1 MARARKAVNKGNS
14 SRVKAKPK
22 PKAKPRGRGR
32 GKSRDDD
39 DENREEEAKHM
50 EISPDFLQRLKR
62 YDIKNY
68 PIPENLCAAY
78 RMDGKQRLMIEKM
91 VVENFKSY
99 YGKHVIG
106 PFHPH
111 FSAIVG
117 ANGSGKSNIIDALM
131 FVFGTNAA
139 KIRST
144 NLKALIHKSAA
155 HQNLSHCSVTVF
167 FVLCHD
173 EDTGKYTS
181 VAGSNF
187 EVKRTVTNKGTSKYH
202 YNGDTYNRDELR
214 SKLQSHGIDMDH
226 HRFLILQGEVESIS
240 MMKPKAEKEN
250 DKGLL
255 EYLDD
260 IIGTSRLRGEVI
272 KLDNTVIAVDA
283 LRQKQLMKVQ
293 EYDKM
298 KNKLLKPVREIVRI
312 VLLDNKISHS
322 KHRLLSIQIHNKNN
336 SLEQSRIRKEEVD
349 ALLTQETEQLKQI
362 VDGNTEAKAA
372 VTKKTKELDE
382 AQNSERK
389 QNEQLD
395 REQMKLK
402 RNKLNL
408 DKAEKLLN
416 DSLKEKSKVE
426 DSIKKIENRPA
437 KNNAEAEKLKNELD
451 EVKAKMDEIRPEL
464 QQKNE
469 EAASRTAQLEK
480 DRGEIGTGLSE
491 AKKAE
496 DEANAKLTL
505 AQGNLLRM
513 REPLEKFQRRYEEG
527 QRALDKAE
535 EEYAEEKRKIE
546 ETTSK
551 LSTLEPRY
559 NNALHQVESLTQR
572 EQQLSSKLSA
582 SVGEFERA
590 KKEKNTSQTSNKT
603 FELLM
608 EEKRSGRI
616 PGICGR
622 LGDLG
627 NIDPKYDVAIST
639 TTNLDYIVTDTFE
652 TTNKC
657 LAFMAKHPD
666 LPRRTFLAL
675 DKIEKIRNDMK
686 SIRTPMNY
694 PRLFDL
700 VKPTKPEYAI
710 AFYFALRNT
719 IVCDDIIKAREA
731 SNLNGEKWRVVTLDA
746 DVVETSGTLTGGGS
760 AKKRGRIGTNLNAS
774 TNTFSEVE
782 LASLQRKIEEYNKEL
797 HQIREQLSRMMVEK
811 TEVTTSYER
820 EKGYLQKLKNS
831 IKQREEDV
839 NFLRTNI
846 TPLKDDFEK
855 EKALLTDEKIATI
868 KNQVVKLTEERDEL
882 TNECEAIQEKYD
894 HLSSEIAT
902 LYDSVAGEIKVIF
915 DKYQNREKDIE
926 KKLADLRKSSSKA
939 DIDLKN
945 ASDNLKAVLQK
956 LEIAEKDIQK
966 YKDENDES
974 EQIIERLKVLLNEK
988 EDIVKKLEAE
998 IKEETEKS
1006 DQNSEDEVKLKKSIK
1021 EKKAESDALKVRMS
1035 KATDMIDHSI
1045 AQIDALKLH
1054 NITDIL
1060 DDESFN
1066 KKPKKKGKKGKNDD
1080 DDSDGTDLSDYDM
1093 EDEDE
1098 DDGTVP
1104 MEVDEEAPSP
1114 NPGPGD
1120 DEVDENRL
1128 THFLQYTPE
1137 QIESFDVEF
1146 LKDEYENFQTE
1157 RSGLKTALNL
1167 NVLAEYRKRASEFKE
1182 QEAHLYDLCL
1192 AVNNVRS
1199 VYDRFVNQRLEEF
1212 NDALTKIN
1220 EYLRNQY
1227 YSLSLGGEAY
1237 LQTVSPMDPYSDG
1250 IKFIVRPKSKG
1261 WREIALTS
1269 GGEKTISSLSLVFA
1283 LHQFLPTPFYVM
1295 DEIDAALDFRNVE
1308 MISKFVK
1315 EKTKNS
1321 QFIIISLRDNMYRLA
1336 NSLIGVYKVN
1346 DKAQTCLLRH
1356 EVKNANKKR
1365 RSCIMPA

>member
-1 MARARKAVNKGNS
+1 MARARKVVNKGS

-22 PKAKPRGRGR
+22 PKARPRGRGR

-39 DENREEEAKHM
+39 DENGEEEEAAHM
-50 EISPDFLQRLKR
+50 QITPELLQELKR
-62 YDIKNY
+62 VDIKNY
-68 PIPENLCAAY
+68 PIPENYGAAY
-78 RMDGKQRLMIEKM
+78 RMNGKQRLMIEKM

-99 YGKHVIG
+99 YGKQVVG

-155 HQNLSHCSVTVF
+155 HQNLNHCSVTIF
-167 FVLCHD
+167 FVLCQD

-181 VAGSNF
+181 VSGSNF
-187 EVKRTVTNKGTSKYH
+187 QVKRTVTSKGTSKYY
-202 YNGDTYNRDELR
+202 YNGETYNRNELR
-214 SKLQSHGIDMDH
+214 NKLQSHGIDMDH

-260 IIGTSRLRGEVI
+260 IIGTSRLRDKVI
-272 KLDNTVIAVDA
+272 DLDMKVIAVDA
-283 LRQKQLMKVQ
+283 ARQKQLMKVQ

-298 KNKLLKPVREIVRI
+298 RNKLLKPVRDIVTI
-312 VLLDNKISHS
+312 LLLDNKIAHC
-322 KHRLLSIQIHNKNN
+322 KHRLLTIQIHNKNK

-349 ALLTQETEQLKQI
+349 AILAEETEQLKQI

-372 VTKKTKELDE
+372 VNKKTKELDE
-382 AQNSERK
+382 AQNGQRK
-389 QNEQLD
+389 QKEQLD

-416 DSLKEKSKVE
+416 DNLKEKSKIE
-426 DSIKKIENRPA
+426 DSVKKIENRPA
-437 KNNAEAEKLKNELD
+437 KNNAESEKLKNELD
-451 EVKAKMDEIRPEL
+451 EVKAKMEKIRPGLEE
-464 QQKNE
+464 KNQ
-469 EAASRTAQLEK
+469 EAADRTSQLEK
-480 DRGEIGTGLSE
+480 DRSKIGTGLSE
-491 AKKAE
+491 VKKAE

-505 AQGNLLRM
+505 AQKNQLRM
-513 REPLEKFQRRYEEG
+513 REPLETVQGRYEESR
-527 QRALDKAE
+527 RALEKSE
-535 EEYAEEKRKIE
+535 EEFIQEGRKIKD
-546 ETTSK
+546 TTEK
-551 LSTLEPRY
+551 LSSLEPRY
-559 NNALHQVESLTQR
+559 NNANHQAESLTQR
-572 EQQLSSKLSA
+572 EQELSSQLKTF
-582 SVGEFERA
+582 VGEFERA
-590 KKEKNTSQTSNKT
+590 RKEKNTSQNSNKT
-603 FELLM
+603 FEMLM

-639 TTNLDYIVTDTFE
+639 TTNLDFIVTDTFE
-652 TTNKC
+652 TTKEC

-666 LPRRTFLAL
+666 LQRRTFLAL
-675 DKIEKIRNDMK
+675 DKIEKHRNEMK
-686 SIRTPMNY
+686 PIRTPMNH

-700 VKPTKPEYAI
+700 VKPTKPEYSI
-710 AFYFALRNT
+710 AFYFTLRNT

-731 SNLNGEKWRVVTLDA
+731 SSWNGEKWRVVTLDA
-746 DVVETSGTLTGGGS
+746 DVIETYGTITGGGS
-760 AKKRGRIGTNLNAS
+760 GRRRGKIGTDLNAS
-774 TNTFSEVE
+774 TNVISEAE
-782 LASLQRKIEEYNKEL
+782 LANLQRKIEEYKREL
-797 HQIREQLSRMMVEK
+797 DQIREQLSRMIVEK

-820 EKGYLQKLKNS
+820 EKNYLQKLKNS
-831 IKQREEDV
+831 YKQRETDLK
-839 NFLRTNI
+839 FLKANI
-846 TPLKDDFEK
+846 IPLKADFER
-855 EKALLTDEKIATI
+855 EKALLTDGKIQSI
-868 KNQVVKLTEERDEL
+868 KNEVLKLTKERDEL
-882 TNECEAIQEKYD
+882 TKECEAIQEKYD

-902 LYDSVAGEIKVIF
+902 LYDSVAGEIKVVF

-939 DIDLKN
+939 DIDHKN
-945 ASDNLKAVLQK
+945 ACDNLKATLQK
-956 LEIAEKDIQK
+956 IEIAEKDIQK
-966 YKDENDES
+966 YINENDES
-974 EQIIERLKVLLNEK
+974 EQIIERLEILLEEK
-988 EDIVKKLEAE
+988 ENIVKNLEAE

-1021 EKKAESDALKVRMS
+1021 EKKAESDSLQIKMAKTS
-1035 KATDMIDHSI
+1035 NIIDQSE
-1045 AQIDALKLH
+1045 AQ
-1054 NITDIL
+1054 
-1060 DDESFN
+1060 
-1066 KKPKKKGKKGKNDD
+1066 GKKDDD
-1080 DDSDGTDLSDYDM
+1080 DDSDIDHGTDLSDFDM
-1093 EDEDE
+1093 DDE
-1098 DDGTVP
+1098 DDGAVP
-1104 MEVDEEAPSP
+1104 MEVDEQAPSP
-1114 NPGPGD
+1114 CN
-1120 DEVDENRL
+1120 DEVDETRL
-1128 THFLQYTPE
+1128 THFIQYTSE
-1137 QIESFDVEF
+1137 QIENFDVDF
-1146 LKDEYENFQTE
+1146 LKDEFEGFQTE
-1157 RSGLKTALNL
+1157 RNGVKTTLNL
-1167 NVLAEYRKRASEFKE
+1167 NVLAEYRKRVSDFKE
-1182 QEAHLYDLCL
+1182 QADHLYDLCV
-1192 AVNNVRS
+1192 AVNAVRN

-1356 EVKNANKKR
+1356 EVKNPNKKR